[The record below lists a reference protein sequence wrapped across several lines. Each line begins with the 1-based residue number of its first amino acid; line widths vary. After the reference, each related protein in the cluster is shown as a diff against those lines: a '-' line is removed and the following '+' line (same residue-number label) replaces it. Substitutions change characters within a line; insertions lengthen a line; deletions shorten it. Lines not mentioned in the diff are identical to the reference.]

1 MSLALIA
8 LLALIAI
15 LILAAF
21 RSDLN
26 AGILAVAAAYGLGL
40 GAVGLSAN
48 EVAEFLP
55 SQLILTIVGVALL
68 FELANQNGTLER
80 LTAFAITLVRGHR
93 RLLPLS
99 FFLLSFLLSALGPGN
114 IAATALVAP
123 IAMRTSIS
131 TSISPLLMAILV
143 CTGANAGA
151 FSPVS
156 VTGIINTTLIRQ
168 IGLTGPTLPLRI
180 FLIVAALQAIT
191 ALGAYILFGG
201 HKIKDSESQLQAVA
215 PKLRWQHIV
224 TFITLVVF
232 ISSIVFLNIP
242 ASAAAFALAACLT
255 LFRVADAE
263 ESIKHLPWAVVLLIS
278 GITIMLELLQTTG
291 SLELATDLLAS
302 YASPQILNG
311 LLALVSALTSLGSSS
326 SGVVMPLFI
335 PLAPDI
341 LQKLSSVNLSSISL
355 GSAELTQAV
364 IAIDIGSHMVDV
376 SPLSTLGA
384 LCLAALP
391 EGVDRSKLF
400 RQLLLWGISMTVVAT
415 VLSFLFLDLLG

>member
-1 MSLALIA
+1 MSLALTA
-8 LLALIAI
+8 LLVLVAI

-48 EVAEFLP
+48 EVAAFLP
-55 SQLILTIVGVALL
+55 SQLIMTIVGVALL

-80 LTAFAITLVRGHR
+80 LTAFALVLVRGHR
-93 RLLPLS
+93 RVLPLS
-99 FFLLSFLLSALGPGN
+99 FFVLSFLLSALGPGN

-123 IAMRTSIS
+123 IAMRTSVS
-131 TSISPLLMAILV
+131 ASISPLLMAILV

-168 IGLTGPTLPLRI
+168 IGLTAPTLPLRI

-191 ALGAYILFGG
+191 ALGAYVLFGG
-201 HKIKDSESQLQAVA
+201 HKIKDSESQLYTAA
-215 PKLRWQHIV
+215 PKPSWQHIV
-224 TFITLVVF
+224 TLITLVMF
-232 ISSIVFLNIP
+232 IVSIVFLNIP

-263 ESIKHLPWAVVLLIS
+263 ESIRHLPWAVVLLIS

-291 SLELATDLLAS
+291 SLELATDLLAG

-311 LLALVSALTSLGSSS
+311 LLAFVSGLTSLGSSS

-341 LQKLSSVNLSSISL
+341 LQKL
-355 GSAELTQAV
+355 GSGDLTQAV
-364 IAIDIGSHMVDV
+364 IAIDVGSHMVDV

-391 EGVDRSKLF
+391 EGADRSKLF
-400 RQLLLWGISMTVVAT
+400 RQLLLWGLSMTFVAT
-415 VLSFLFLDLLG
+415 LLAFLFLDLLQ

>member
-8 LLALIAI
+8 LLALVAI
-15 LILAAF
+15 LVIAAF

-26 AGILAVAAAYGLGL
+26 AGILSVAVAYAIGL

-48 EVAEFLP
+48 EVAAFLP
-55 SQLILTIVGVALL
+55 SQLIMTIVGVALL

-80 LTAFAITLVRGHR
+80 LTAFAIMLVRGHR
-93 RLLPLS
+93 KFLPLS
-99 FFLLSFLLSALGPGN
+99 FFALSFLLSALGPGN

-123 IAMRTSIS
+123 IAMRTSV
-131 TSISPLLMAILV
+131 TASISPLLMAILV

-156 VTGIINTTLIRQ
+156 VTGIINTTLIQ
-168 IGLTGPTLPLRI
+168 GIGFTDSTLPLRI
-180 FLIVAALQAIT
+180 FLIVAAIQSVT
-191 ALGAYILFGG
+191 AFGAYIFFGG
-201 HKIKDSESQLQAVA
+201 YKIKDSEV
-215 PKLRWQHIV
+215 KLHTEFSKPSWQHVTTLLALLAFIV
-224 TFITLVVF
+224 SVVLF
-232 ISSIVFLNIP
+232 NIP
-242 ASAAAFALAACLT
+242 ASAAAFTLAALLT
-255 LFRVADAE
+255 LLHVADAE
-263 ESIKHLPWAVVLLIS
+263 SSIKHVPWGVVLLIA
-278 GITIMLELLQTTG
+278 GITVMLELMETTG

-311 LLALVSALTSLGSSS
+311 LLAFVSGLTSLGSSS

-341 LQKLSSVNLSSISL
+341 LQKM
-355 GSAELTQAV
+355 GGGDLTQAV

-391 EGVDRSKLF
+391 EDANRARLF
-400 RQLLLWGISMTVVAT
+400 RQLLLWGLSMTFVAM
-415 VLSFLFLDLLG
+415 LLAFLFLDVLW